1 MKKTLRSLKLACL
14 AAVSMLVVSCGGSA
28 DYRNFLPA
36 DSFMTMSVNPASLL
50 QKSDAGDIGQHPLF
64 IRLKAELDKA
74 EGITAE
80 EKEYLL
86 ALLKNP
92 CESGVDLKKDLF
104 FFMSMDGAMQS
115 PNVRGGMLLPVGDKA
130 KLDALLARI
139 GEKSGI
145 APRHEGGVSVI
156 ALGEDSSVSGLC
168 AYNDVAVMLYFA
180 QGSPESAIDAVKKL
194 FAQKCGESL
203 MGDKVVA
210 DQLSE
215 KNDINMVMV
224 YSALA
229 SMLDSNPMVGSM
241 PMMDALKGATLASSV
256 NFEKGRIVCDAA
268 MSYKDK
274 ESEQKMMDFYAYVK
288 PQTGALLRYVPRNTI
303 GAMATAST
311 ARRCI
316 RCSPQCPVTGC

>member
-1 MKKTLRSLKLACL
+1 
-14 AAVSMLVVSCGGSA
+14 MLVVSCGGSA

-74 EGITAE
+74 EGLTAE

-210 DQLSE
+210 
-215 KNDINMVMV
+215 
-224 YSALA
+224 
-229 SMLDSNPMVGSM
+229 
-241 PMMDALKGATLASSV
+241 TSS
-256 NFEKGRIVCDAA
+256 
-268 MSYKDK
+268 
-274 ESEQKMMDFYAYVK
+274 
-288 PQTGALLRYVPRNTI
+288 PRRT
-303 GAMATAST
+303 TST
-311 ARRCI
+311 W
-316 RCSPQCPVTGC
+316 